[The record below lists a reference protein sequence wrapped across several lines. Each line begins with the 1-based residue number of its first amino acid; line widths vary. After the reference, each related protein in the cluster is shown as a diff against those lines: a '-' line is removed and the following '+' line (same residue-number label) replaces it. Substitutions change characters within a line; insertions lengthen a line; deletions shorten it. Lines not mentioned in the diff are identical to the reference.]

1 MQGTVLDQ
9 QGCDGALALVQ
20 TGLDNSALAAAAR
33 VGLQLHDLG
42 LESDT
47 LEQVADAHAGDGG
60 HRDAGDVAAPI
71 LGDDLVLGQLLLDAL
86 GVGGGLIHLVDG
98 NDQLDIG
105 GLGMVDGLDGLGH
118 DAVISGNDQN
128 RNVGHV
134 RAAGTHRGEGLV
146 AGGVEEGNDA
156 VVALDLIRTDGLRDA
171 AGLTLGDIGLA
182 DSVQNGS
189 LAVVNMAHDND
200 NGGTLDQIGGVVLLL
215 HKQALLDGDM
225 DLMLD
230 LGMELLGNQ
239 GGGVEVND
247 IRDGVHL
254 AHLHE
259 FGHDLGSA
267 LLQAGSQFTDGD
279 LIGDGDLEL
288 GIAGLLQLD
297 ALQALG
303 LGLTAAAELL
313 AAAVVAVVE
322 LFLLAGGLVLALAG
336 HVAAVGQIVI
346 AGVELIHIDIHG
358 AGIHRDLRAVDLHLL
373 RLDRLLDAGIGG
385 QLLQGDA
392 LFIALLSLLFGLAD
406 FLLRLLLGFGLGN
419 GLGLLRLSGGLV
431 GLLGLRLLLFGLLLL
446 GLRGGLSLLLAA
458 GKVSVQACLGILAGQ
473 GLQQD
478 IQLFFLKSAAG
489 LIGFAGHT
497 GHGLDDLFGG
507 HAELLGNISDL
518 IFKVHIVWS
527 SSIKGILRTAV
538 QGVRQS
544 RRTRRRAWG

>member
-1 MQGTVLDQ
+1 M
-9 QGCDGALALVQ
+9 
-20 TGLDNSALAAAAR
+20 
-33 VGLQLHDLG
+33 
-42 LESDT
+42 
-47 LEQVADAHAGDGG
+47 
-60 HRDAGDVAAPI
+60 
-71 LGDDLVLGQLLLDAL
+71 
-86 GVGGGLIHLVDG
+86 
-98 NDQLDIG
+98 
-105 GLGMVDGLDGLGH
+105 
-118 DAVISGNDQN
+118 
-128 RNVGHV
+128 
-134 RAAGTHRGEGLV
+134 

-182 DSVQNGS
+182 DSVQNGG

-215 HKQALLDGDM
+215 HKQALFDGDM

-230 LGMELLGNQ
+230 LGVELLGNQ

-247 IRDGVHL
+247 IGDGMHL

-267 LLQAGSQFTDGD
+267 LLQAGSQLTDGD

-373 RLDRLLDAGIGG
+373 RLDGLLDAGIGG

-392 LFIALLSLLFGLAD
+392 LLAALFRLLLGLAAV
-406 FLLRLLLGFGLGN
+406 FLLLGLRLLLGFGLGN
-419 GLGLLRLSGGLV
+419 GLGLLRLCGGLV

-458 GKVSVQACLGILAGQ
+458 GKVGVQACLGILAGQ

-489 LIGFAGHT
+489 LIGFAGHA

>member
-1 MQGTVLDQ
+1 M
-9 QGCDGALALVQ
+9 
-20 TGLDNSALAAAAR
+20 
-33 VGLQLHDLG
+33 
-42 LESDT
+42 
-47 LEQVADAHAGDGG
+47 
-60 HRDAGDVAAPI
+60 
-71 LGDDLVLGQLLLDAL
+71 
-86 GVGGGLIHLVDG
+86 
-98 NDQLDIG
+98 
-105 GLGMVDGLDGLGH
+105 
-118 DAVISGNDQN
+118 
-128 RNVGHV
+128 
-134 RAAGTHRGEGLV
+134 
-146 AGGVEEGNDA
+146 
-156 VVALDLIRTDGLRDA
+156 
-171 AGLTLGDIGLA
+171 
-182 DSVQNGS
+182 
-189 LAVVNMAHDND
+189 
-200 NGGTLDQIGGVVLLL
+200 
-215 HKQALLDGDM
+215 
-225 DLMLD
+225 
-230 LGMELLGNQ
+230 
-239 GGGVEVND
+239 
-247 IRDGVHL
+247 HL

-259 FGHDLGSA
+259 LGHDLGGA

-288 GIAGLLQLD
+288 GIAGLLKLD

-303 LGLTAAAELL
+303 LGLTAAAKLL

-358 AGIHRDLRAVDLHLL
+358 AGIHRDLRTVDLHLL
-373 RLDRLLDAGIGG
+373 RLDGLLDAGIGG

-392 LFIALLSLLFGLAD
+392 LFIALLSLLFGLAG
-406 FLLRLLLGFGLGN
+406 FLLRLLLGFGLGS
-419 GLGLLRLSGGLV
+419 GLGLLRLGGGLV
-431 GLLGLRLLLFGLLLL
+431 GLLGLGLLLL

-458 GKVSVQACLGILAGQ
+458 GEIGVQTCLGILAGQ

-489 LIGFAGHT
+489 LIGFAGHA

-507 HAELLGNISDL
+507 HAELLGNISDF

>member
-1 MQGTVLDQ
+1 M
-9 QGCDGALALVQ
+9 
-20 TGLDNSALAAAAR
+20 
-33 VGLQLHDLG
+33 
-42 LESDT
+42 
-47 LEQVADAHAGDGG
+47 
-60 HRDAGDVAAPI
+60 
-71 LGDDLVLGQLLLDAL
+71 
-86 GVGGGLIHLVDG
+86 
-98 NDQLDIG
+98 
-105 GLGMVDGLDGLGH
+105 
-118 DAVISGNDQN
+118 
-128 RNVGHV
+128 
-134 RAAGTHRGEGLV
+134 
-146 AGGVEEGNDA
+146 
-156 VVALDLIRTDGLRDA
+156 
-171 AGLTLGDIGLA
+171 
-182 DSVQNGS
+182 
-189 LAVVNMAHDND
+189 
-200 NGGTLDQIGGVVLLL
+200 
-215 HKQALLDGDM
+215 
-225 DLMLD
+225 
-230 LGMELLGNQ
+230 
-239 GGGVEVND
+239 
-247 IRDGVHL
+247 HL

-267 LLQAGSQFTDGD
+267 LLQAGSQLTDGD

-297 ALQALG
+297 ALQTLG
-303 LGLTAAAELL
+303 LGLAAAAELL

-373 RLDRLLDAGIGG
+373 RLDGLLDAGIGG

-392 LFIALLSLLFGLAD
+392 LFIALLGLLFGLAD
-406 FLLRLLLGFGLGN
+406 FLLRLLLGFGLGSC
-419 GLGLLRLSGGLV
+419 LGLLRLGLLRLGLLRLCGGLV
-431 GLLGLRLLLFGLLLL
+431 GLLGLRLLLL

-458 GKVSVQACLGILAGQ
+458 GKVGVQACLGILSGQ

-489 LIGFAGHT
+489 LIGFAGHA